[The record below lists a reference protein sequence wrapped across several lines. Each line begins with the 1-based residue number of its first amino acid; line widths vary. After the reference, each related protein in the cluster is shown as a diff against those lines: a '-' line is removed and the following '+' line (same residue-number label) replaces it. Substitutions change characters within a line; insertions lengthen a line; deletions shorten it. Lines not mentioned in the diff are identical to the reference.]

1 MTSKLDFKITV
12 FSMPKMVQD
21 KAILIVED
29 QYKFVYDLS
38 IGANIQANIQR
49 EYVTTF
55 RSTR

>member
-1 MTSKLDFKITV
+1 
-12 FSMPKMVQD
+12 MPKMVQD
-21 KAILIVED
+21 KAILIVAD